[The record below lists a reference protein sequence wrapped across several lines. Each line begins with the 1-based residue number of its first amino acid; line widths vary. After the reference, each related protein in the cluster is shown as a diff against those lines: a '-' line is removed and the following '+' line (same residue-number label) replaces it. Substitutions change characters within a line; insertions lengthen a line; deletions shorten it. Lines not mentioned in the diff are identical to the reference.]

1 MNRIPID
8 ISKSKKAEKLI
19 TRQWF
24 FEKLFDYLLP
34 LMLVGMFPFIAI
46 MEFNS
51 NLNKD
56 EPIGVSIAFLIFT
69 LIIGGFMIYSIFNVY
84 KLKRIKGISR
94 GKNSNLIKKIAEK
107 NEWNI
112 FSSNQQMTI
121 LNLTWKE
128 SNGFDWGKQLTIIYD
143 EKDILVNCISFGLH
157 SSPSPFH
164 WFANKRKIN
173 KLESEFEIEIKN
185 VLQQRA

>member
-24 FEKLFDYLLP
+24 LEKLFEYLLP
-34 LMLVGMFPFIAI
+34 LMLTGMFPFIAI

-51 NLNKD
+51 NLNND
-56 EPIGVSIAFLIFT
+56 EPIGLSLVFLIFT
-69 LIIGGFMIYSIFNVY
+69 LIIGGFMLYSIFNVY
-84 KLKRIKGISR
+84 KLKRIKGLSR

-112 FSSNQQMTI
+112 SANNQQISIINFSWQDSGTDWGKQMTI
-121 LNLTWKE
+121 L
-128 SNGFDWGKQLTIIYD
+128 YD
-143 EKDILVNCISFGLH
+143 EKDILVNCISFGLF

-164 WFANKRKIN
+164 WFANKRKVN
-173 KLESEFEIEIKN
+173 KLKAEFESGIKN
-185 VLQQRA
+185 VLQHRV

>member
-1 MNRIPID
+1 VSRIPID

-24 FEKLFDYLLP
+24 LEKLFEYLLP
-34 LMLVGMFPFIAI
+34 LMIVGMFPFMAL

-51 NLNKD
+51 DLNKN
-56 EPIGVSIAFLIFT
+56 EPIGLSLSFLILS
-69 LIIGGFMIYSIFNVY
+69 LIIGGLMIYSIFNVY

-112 FSSNQQMTI
+112 SANNQQIVIINFSWQDSGT
-121 LNLTWKE
+121 
-128 SNGFDWGKQLTIIYD
+128 DWGKQMTIIYD
-143 EKDILVNCISFGLH
+143 GTDLLVNCISFGLH

-164 WFANKRKIN
+164 WFANKRKVN
-173 KLESEFEIEIKN
+173 KLTAEFENGIEN
-185 VLQQRA
+185 VLQQGL